1 MIVGDV
7 VRNLISR
14 IGMAGSILIVSL
26 VIFAFLAGGVVVH
39 RLNTAPVASSQEQQE
54 QNDQGQAK
62 PKAKH
67 PNHGHG
73 NANKPNKP
81 NKPATPDD
89 NEND

>member
-1 MIVGDV
+1 MIGDV
-7 VRNLISR
+7 VRGMISR
-14 IGMAGSILIVSL
+14 VGMAGSILIVSL

-73 NANKPNKP
+73 NPNKPSKP
-81 NKPATPDD
+81 NKPANPDD

>member
-1 MIVGDV
+1 MIGDV
-7 VRNLISR
+7 VRGLISR
-14 IGMAGSILIVSL
+14 VGMAGSILIVSL
-26 VIFAFLAGGVVVH
+26 VIFAFLAGGVVVY

>member
-1 MIVGDV
+1 MIGDV
-7 VRNLISR
+7 VRGMISR
-14 IGMAGSILIVSL
+14 VCMAGSILIVSL

-39 RLNTAPVASSQEQQE
+39 RLNKAPVASSQEQQE

-67 PNHGHG
+67 PNHGHD

>member
-1 MIVGDV
+1 V

-14 IGMAGSILIVSL
+14 IGMAGLILIVSL

-39 RLNTAPVASSQEQQE
+39 RLNTAPMASSQEQQE

-73 NANKPNKP
+73 NASTPNKPNKP

>member
-1 MIVGDV
+1 MIGDV
-7 VRNLISR
+7 VRGLISR
-14 IGMAGSILIVSL
+14 VGMAGSILIVSL